1 VRSILQRLALVAAL
15 AVGALVAS
23 GPLDPGSI
31 VHAQQTGNAPR
42 DGGARDNA
50 RNPTADSVNEDM
62 LFRQGNKI
70 RGIVTIPDSKEATLV
85 QPQGREW
92 RNFREVYLPWI
103 GGIAVIGMVVALGM
117 FYLMVGT
124 VGGHNQISG
133 QKILRFTWLE
143 RFAHW
148 MTATCFIVLAI
159 SGLNYVFGKRL
170 LMPLIGPD
178 AFSTW
183 SQWAKYAHN
192 YLAWPFMLGVLTMF
206 VVWVK
211 DNIPNR
217 VDWQWLKAGGGFV
230 GGRHVHAGR
239 FNGGQKGV
247 FWIVVIGGAL
257 MSLTGIALEF
267 PFSLPYRYVDIN
279 GMQLAQAAHALIG
292 MGFIAVIIAHIYIG
306 TLGMSGAYDA
316 MGTGEVDLA
325 WAKAHHDLWVEQEQ
339 AKNARGPQL
348 PPSSVPAE

>member
-15 AVGALVAS
+15 AVGGLVAS

-103 GGIAVIGMVVALGM
+103 GGIMVALGM

-348 PPSSVPAE
+348 RPSSVPAE

>member
-1 VRSILQRLALVAAL
+1 LIVAL
-15 AVGALVAS
+15 ACGGLLAAV
-23 GPLDPGSI
+23 PLDPGSI
-31 VHAQQTGNAPR
+31 AQAQQTGNVPR
-42 DGGARDNA
+42 DGGARDSG
-50 RNPTADSVNEDM
+50 RNPTADSVNEDL

-70 RGIVTIPDSKEATLV
+70 RGIISIPDSKEATLV

-103 GGIAVIGMVVALGM
+103 GGIAIIGMLLALAA
-117 FYLMVGT
+117 FYMKVGT
-124 VGGHNQISG
+124 IGGHDQISG
-133 QKILRFTWLE
+133 KKILRFTWLE

-192 YLAWPFMLGVLTMF
+192 YLAWPFMLGILIMF
-206 VVWVK
+206 VVWVR
-211 DNIPNR
+211 DNVPNR

-239 FNGGQKGV
+239 FNAGQKGV

-279 GMQLAQAAHALIG
+279 GMQLAQGAHALIG

-348 PPSSVPAE
+348 RPSSVPAE

>member
-1 VRSILQRLALVAAL
+1 LIVAL
-15 AVGALVAS
+15 ACGGLLAAV
-23 GPLDPGSI
+23 PLDPGSI
-31 VHAQQTGNAPR
+31 AQAQQTGNAPR

-50 RNPTADSVNEDM
+50 RNPTAGSVNEEL

-103 GGIAVIGMVVALGM
+103 GGIAIIGMLLALAA
-117 FYLMVGT
+117 FYMKVGT
-124 VGGHNQISG
+124 IGGHDQISG
-133 QKILRFTWLE
+133 KKILRFTWLE

-170 LMPLIGPD
+170 LMPLIGPE

-192 YLAWPFMLGVLTMF
+192 YLAWPFMLGILIMF
-206 VVWVK
+206 VVWVR

-217 VDWQWLKAGGGFV
+217 VDWQWIKAGGGFV
-230 GGRHVHAGR
+230 SGRHVHAGR
-239 FNGGQKGV
+239 FNAGQKGV

-279 GMQLAQAAHALIG
+279 GMQLAQGAHALIG

-325 WAKAHHDLWVEQEQ
+325 WAKAHHDLWVEKEQ
-339 AKNARGPQL
+339 AKNAGGPQL